1 MIEDRPKSFEEIF
14 NDWYKK
20 FLEQESGMNNEIKQ
34 AKKFKEEKLQQARK
48 EAMETI
54 KNYEMQQR
62 DKLEADKEKLNVTK
76 NYFEQ
81 MDSDFKKEVEL
92 MRQQHKDNKDKVI
105 DYLLNH
111 ILNVDLSLP
120 PSILQ
125 KKENEEKK
133 KEKKIIK
140 GIKNIFIYFI

>member
-20 FLEQESGMNNEIKQ
+20 FLEQENGMNNEIKQ
-34 AKKFKEEKLQQARK
+34 AKKFKDEKLKQARK
-48 EAMETI
+48 EAQETI

-81 MDSDFKKEVEL
+81 MDADFKKDVEL

-105 DYLLNH
+105 NYLLDN

-133 KEKKIIK
+133 KKKIK
-140 GIKNIFIYFI
+140 KSD

>member
-20 FLEQESGMNNEIKQ
+20 FLEQENGMNNEIKQ
-34 AKKFKEEKLQQARK
+34 AKQFKDEKLKQARK
-48 EAMETI
+48 EAQETI

-62 DKLEADKEKLNVTK
+62 DKLEADKEKLNATK

-81 MDSDFKKEVEL
+81 MDADFKKDVEL
-92 MRQQHKDNKDKVI
+92 MREQHKDNKDKVI
-105 DYLLNH
+105 NYLLDH

-120 PSILQ
+120 PSILE
-125 KKENEEKK
+125 KKENEGKK
-133 KEKKIIK
+133 KKKIQK
-140 GIKNIFIYFI
+140 SD

>member
-20 FLEQESGMNNEIKQ
+20 FLEQENGMNNEIKQ
-34 AKKFKEEKLQQARK
+34 AKKFKDEKLQQARK

-54 KNYEMQQR
+54 KNYEIQQR

-105 DYLLNH
+105 NYLLDN

-125 KKENEEKK
+125 KKENGEKK
-133 KEKKIIK
+133 KKK
-140 GIKNIFIYFI
+140 NVQRD

>member
-20 FLEQESGMNNEIKQ
+20 FLEQENGMNNEIKQ
-34 AKKFKEEKLQQARK
+34 AKQFKDEKLKQARK
-48 EAMETI
+48 EAQETI
-54 KNYEMQQR
+54 KNYEIQQR

-81 MDSDFKKEVEL
+81 MDADFKKDVEL

-105 DYLLNH
+105 NYLLDH

-120 PSILQ
+120 PSILE
-125 KKENEEKK
+125 KKENEGKK
-133 KEKKIIK
+133 KKKIQK
-140 GIKNIFIYFI
+140 SD

>member
-20 FLEQESGMNNEIKQ
+20 FLEQENGMNNEIKL
-34 AKKFKEEKLQQARK
+34 AKQFKDEKLKQARK
-48 EAMETI
+48 EAQETI

-81 MDSDFKKEVEL
+81 MDADFKKDVEL

-105 DYLLNH
+105 NYLLDN
-111 ILNVDLSLP
+111 ILHVDLSLP

-125 KKENEEKK
+125 KKENEGKK
-133 KEKKIIK
+133 KKKIQK
-140 GIKNIFIYFI
+140 SD

>member
-20 FLEQESGMNNEIKQ
+20 FLEQENGMNNEIKQ
-34 AKKFKEEKLQQARK
+34 AKKFKDEKLQQARK

-54 KNYEMQQR
+54 KNYEIQQR

-81 MDSDFKKEVEL
+81 MDADFKKEVEL

-125 KKENEEKK
+125 KKENGEKK
-133 KEKKIIK
+133 KKK
-140 GIKNIFIYFI
+140 NVQRD

>member
-120 PSILQ
+120 PPILQ

-133 KEKKIIK
+133 KKKK
-140 GIKNIFIYFI
+140 

>member
-1 MIEDRPKSFEEIF
+1 MIEDKPKSFEEIF

-20 FLEQESGMNNEIKQ
+20 FLEQENGMNNEIKQ
-34 AKKFKEEKLQQARK
+34 AKNFKDEKLKQARK
-48 EAMETI
+48 EAQETI
-54 KNYEMQQR
+54 KNYEIQQR

-81 MDSDFKKEVEL
+81 MDADFKKDVEL

-105 DYLLNH
+105 NYLLDH

-120 PSILQ
+120 PSILE
-125 KKENEEKK
+125 KKENEGKK
-133 KEKKIIK
+133 KKKIQK
-140 GIKNIFIYFI
+140 SD

>member
-1 MIEDRPKSFEEIF
+1 
-14 NDWYKK
+14 
-20 FLEQESGMNNEIKQ
+20 MNNEIKQ
-34 AKKFKEEKLQQARK
+34 AKNFKGEKLKQARK
-48 EAMETI
+48 EAQEII
-54 KNYEMQQR
+54 KNYEIQQR

-125 KKENEEKK
+125 KKENSEKK
-133 KEKKIIK
+133 KKK
-140 GIKNIFIYFI
+140 NVQRD

>member
-133 KEKKIIK
+133 KKKK
-140 GIKNIFIYFI
+140 

>member
-133 KEKKIIK
+133 KKKK
-140 GIKNIFIYFI
+140 K

>member
-20 FLEQESGMNNEIKQ
+20 FLEQENGMNNEIKQ
-34 AKKFKEEKLQQARK
+34 AKKFKDEKLQQARK

-125 KKENEEKK
+125 KKENGEKK
-133 KEKKIIK
+133 KKK
-140 GIKNIFIYFI
+140 NVQRD

>member
-81 MDSDFKKEVEL
+81 MDADFKKDVEL

-105 DYLLNH
+105 NYLLDH

-120 PSILQ
+120 PSILE
-125 KKENEEKK
+125 KKENEGKK
-133 KEKKIIK
+133 KKKFQK
-140 GIKNIFIYFI
+140 SD

>member
-125 KKENEEKK
+125 KKENGEKK
-133 KEKKIIK
+133 KKK
-140 GIKNIFIYFI
+140 NVQRD

>member
-20 FLEQESGMNNEIKQ
+20 FLEQENGMNNEIKQ
-34 AKKFKEEKLQQARK
+34 AKKFKDEKLQQARK

-54 KNYEMQQR
+54 KNYEIQQR

-81 MDSDFKKEVEL
+81 MDTDFKKEVEL

-133 KEKKIIK
+133 KKKK
-140 GIKNIFIYFI
+140 

>member
-20 FLEQESGMNNEIKQ
+20 FLEQENGMNNEIKQ
-34 AKKFKEEKLQQARK
+34 AKNFKDEKLKQARK
-48 EAMETI
+48 EAQETI

-81 MDSDFKKEVEL
+81 MDADFKKDVEL

-105 DYLLNH
+105 NYLLDN

-125 KKENEEKK
+125 KKENEGKK
-133 KEKKIIK
+133 KKKIQK
-140 GIKNIFIYFI
+140 SD

>member
-20 FLEQESGMNNEIKQ
+20 FLEQENGMNNEIKQ
-34 AKKFKEEKLQQARK
+34 AKKFKDEKLQQARK

-54 KNYEMQQR
+54 KNYEIQQR

-81 MDSDFKKEVEL
+81 MDADFKKDVEL

-105 DYLLNH
+105 NYLLDH

-120 PSILQ
+120 PSILE
-125 KKENEEKK
+125 KKENEGKK
-133 KEKKIIK
+133 KKKIQK
-140 GIKNIFIYFI
+140 SD

>member
-20 FLEQESGMNNEIKQ
+20 FLEQENGMNNEIKQ
-34 AKKFKEEKLQQARK
+34 AKKFKDEKLKQARK
-48 EAMETI
+48 EAQETI

-81 MDSDFKKEVEL
+81 MDSDFKKDVEL

-105 DYLLNH
+105 NYLLDN

-125 KKENEEKK
+125 KKENEGKK
-133 KEKKIIK
+133 KKKIQK
-140 GIKNIFIYFI
+140 SD

>member
-20 FLEQESGMNNEIKQ
+20 FLEQENGMNNEIKQ
-34 AKKFKEEKLQQARK
+34 AKKFKDEKLKQARK
-48 EAMETI
+48 EAQETI

-81 MDSDFKKEVEL
+81 MDADFKKDVEL

-105 DYLLNH
+105 NYLLDN

-125 KKENEEKK
+125 KKENEGKK
-133 KEKKIIK
+133 KKKFQK
-140 GIKNIFIYFI
+140 SD

>member
-20 FLEQESGMNNEIKQ
+20 FLEQENGMNNEIKQ
-34 AKKFKEEKLQQARK
+34 AKKFKDEKLQQARK

-54 KNYEMQQR
+54 KNYEIQQR

-81 MDSDFKKEVEL
+81 MDADFKKEVEL

-105 DYLLNH
+105 NYLLDN
-111 ILNVDLSLP
+111 ILHVDLSLP

-133 KEKKIIK
+133 KKKIK
-140 GIKNIFIYFI
+140 KSD

>member
-1 MIEDRPKSFEEIF
+1 
-14 NDWYKK
+14 
-20 FLEQESGMNNEIKQ
+20 MNNEIKQ
-34 AKKFKEEKLQQARK
+34 AKKFKDEKLKQARK
-48 EAMETI
+48 EAQETI

-81 MDSDFKKEVEL
+81 MDADFKKDVEL

-105 DYLLNH
+105 NYLLDN

-133 KEKKIIK
+133 KKKIK
-140 GIKNIFIYFI
+140 KSD

>member
-20 FLEQESGMNNEIKQ
+20 FLEQENGMNNEIKQ
-34 AKKFKEEKLQQARK
+34 AKKFKDEKLQQARK

-54 KNYEMQQR
+54 KNYEIQQR
-62 DKLEADKEKLNVTK
+62 DKLKADKEKLNVTK

-81 MDSDFKKEVEL
+81 MDADFKKEVEL

-105 DYLLNH
+105 NYLLDN

-125 KKENEEKK
+125 KKENGEKK
-133 KEKKIIK
+133 KKK
-140 GIKNIFIYFI
+140 NVQRD

>member
-20 FLEQESGMNNEIKQ
+20 FLEQENGMNNEIKQ
-34 AKKFKEEKLQQARK
+34 AKKFKDEKLKQARK
-48 EAMETI
+48 EAQETI

-81 MDSDFKKEVEL
+81 MDADFKKDVEL

-105 DYLLNH
+105 NYLLDN

-125 KKENEEKK
+125 KKENEGKK
-133 KEKKIIK
+133 KKKIQK
-140 GIKNIFIYFI
+140 SD

>member
-1 MIEDRPKSFEEIF
+1 MIEDKPKSFEEIF

-20 FLEQESGMNNEIKQ
+20 FLEQENGMNNEIKQ
-34 AKKFKEEKLQQARK
+34 AKNFKDEKLKQARK
-48 EAMETI
+48 EAQEII
-54 KNYEMQQR
+54 KNYEIQQR

-81 MDSDFKKEVEL
+81 MDTDFKKEVEL

-105 DYLLNH
+105 NYLLDH

-120 PSILQ
+120 PSILE
-125 KKENEEKK
+125 KKENEGKK
-133 KEKKIIK
+133 KKKIQK
-140 GIKNIFIYFI
+140 SD

>member
-20 FLEQESGMNNEIKQ
+20 FLEQENGMNNEIKQ
-34 AKKFKEEKLQQARK
+34 AKKFKDEKLKQARK
-48 EAMETI
+48 EAQETI
-54 KNYEMQQR
+54 KNYEIQQR

-81 MDSDFKKEVEL
+81 MDADFKKDVEL

-105 DYLLNH
+105 NYLLDN

-125 KKENEEKK
+125 KKENEGKK
-133 KEKKIIK
+133 KKKIQK
-140 GIKNIFIYFI
+140 SD

>member
-20 FLEQESGMNNEIKQ
+20 FLEQENGMNNEIKQ
-34 AKKFKEEKLQQARK
+34 AKNFKDEKLKQARK
-48 EAMETI
+48 EAQETI
-54 KNYEMQQR
+54 KNYEIQQR

-81 MDSDFKKEVEL
+81 MDADFKKDVEL

-105 DYLLNH
+105 NYLLDN

-125 KKENEEKK
+125 KKENEGKK
-133 KEKKIIK
+133 KKKIQK
-140 GIKNIFIYFI
+140 SD

>member
-20 FLEQESGMNNEIKQ
+20 FLEQENGMNNEIKE
-34 AKKFKEEKLQQARK
+34 AKKFKDEKLKQARK
-48 EAMETI
+48 EAQETI

-81 MDSDFKKEVEL
+81 MDADFKKDVEL

-105 DYLLNH
+105 NYLLDN

-125 KKENEEKK
+125 KKENEGKK
-133 KEKKIIK
+133 KKKIQK
-140 GIKNIFIYFI
+140 SD

>member
-1 MIEDRPKSFEEIF
+1 MIEDKPKSFEEIF

-20 FLEQESGMNNEIKQ
+20 FLEQENGMNNEIKQ
-34 AKKFKEEKLQQARK
+34 AKNFKDEKLKQARK
-48 EAMETI
+48 EAQETI
-54 KNYEMQQR
+54 KNYEIQQR

-81 MDSDFKKEVEL
+81 MDADFKKDVEL

-105 DYLLNH
+105 NYLLDH

-120 PSILQ
+120 PSILE
-125 KKENEEKK
+125 KKENEGKK
-133 KEKKIIK
+133 KKKNSK
-140 GIKNIFIYFI
+140 K

>member
-20 FLEQESGMNNEIKQ
+20 FLEQENGMNNEIKQ
-34 AKKFKEEKLQQARK
+34 AKKFKDEKLQQARK

-54 KNYEMQQR
+54 KNYEIQQR

-105 DYLLNH
+105 NYLLDH

-120 PSILQ
+120 PSILE
-125 KKENEEKK
+125 KKENEGKK
-133 KEKKIIK
+133 KKKIQK
-140 GIKNIFIYFI
+140 SD

>member
-1 MIEDRPKSFEEIF
+1 MIEDKPKSFEEIF

-20 FLEQESGMNNEIKQ
+20 FLEQENGMNNEIKQ
-34 AKKFKEEKLQQARK
+34 AKKFKDEKLKQARK
-48 EAMETI
+48 EAQETI

-81 MDSDFKKEVEL
+81 MDADFKKDVEL

-105 DYLLNH
+105 NYLLDH

-125 KKENEEKK
+125 KKENEGKK
-133 KEKKIIK
+133 KKKIQK
-140 GIKNIFIYFI
+140 SD

>member
-20 FLEQESGMNNEIKQ
+20 FLEQENGMNNEIKL
-34 AKKFKEEKLQQARK
+34 AKQFKDEKLKQARK
-48 EAMETI
+48 EAQETI

-81 MDSDFKKEVEL
+81 MDADFKKDIEL
-92 MRQQHKDNKDKVI
+92 MREQHKDNKDKVI
-105 DYLLNH
+105 NYLLDN

-133 KEKKIIK
+133 KKKIK
-140 GIKNIFIYFI
+140 KSD

>member
-20 FLEQESGMNNEIKQ
+20 FLEQENGMNNEIKQ
-34 AKKFKEEKLQQARK
+34 AKNFKDEKLKQARK
-48 EAMETI
+48 EAQETI
-54 KNYEMQQR
+54 KNYEIQQR

-81 MDSDFKKEVEL
+81 MDADFKKDVEL

-105 DYLLNH
+105 NYLLDH

-120 PSILQ
+120 PSILE
-125 KKENEEKK
+125 KKENEGKK
-133 KEKKIIK
+133 KKKIQK
-140 GIKNIFIYFI
+140 SD